1 MATKPPRPKKPMID
15 PLDLALI
22 TDAPLPATFSKWRAA
37 SRVEHPRDRGLI
49 WGMPSLADVWEQH
62 HGRAMTD
69 EEAEM
74 IAARAPEVEA
84 ALAKMMRSLSG
95 PTRLADGTVATP
107 KRAEERRVGKECV
120 STCRSRWSPDHE

>member
-49 WGMPSLADVWEQH
+49 WGMPSLDDVWEQH

-69 EEAEM
+69 EEAAM
-74 IAARAPEVEA
+74 IAARAPDVEA
-84 ALAKMMRSLSG
+84 ALATMMRSISG
-95 PTRLADGTVATP
+95 PTRHASGQVATQKDRQWP
-107 KRAEERRVGKECV
+107 ANA
-120 STCRSRWSPDHE
+120 TQ

>member
-1 MATKPPRPKKPMID
+1 
-15 PLDLALI
+15 
-22 TDAPLPATFSKWRAA
+22 
-37 SRVEHPRDRGLI
+37 
-49 WGMPSLADVWEQH
+49 MPSLADVWEQH

-95 PTRLADGTVATP
+95 PTRLADGMVATP
-107 KRAEERRVGKECV
+107 KASNWQAREKDGFTPIQDRNGGVSGKSVEVRVDLGVRRINKKKKKNK
-120 STCRSRWSPDHE
+120 

>member
-62 HGRAMTD
+62 HGRAMKD
-69 EEAEM
+69 EEAE
-74 IAARAPEVEA
+74 RSEEHTSE
-84 ALAKMMRSLSG
+84 LQSLMRISYAVFCLKKKKN
-95 PTRLADGTVATP
+95 TTYN
-107 KRAEERRVGKECV
+107 
-120 STCRSRWSPDHE
+120 